1 MRTVTFSDA
10 KVAEVVNSS
19 FVPLWFNRG
28 KGFHN
33 CEHRTEEGIFLRS
46 AEAYT
51 TKNIC
56 TFFLDGNGRV
66 VHYFSGY
73 YAPSVFLDL
82 IRPLSALR
90 ERADDEDVR
99 RFHRE
104 RIQALASQPIGPS
117 AEPFNYLGK
126 AHAHSPLCAKLLA
139 EASGYLRR
147 VHEQFV
153 KDGSVPLDKV
163 RTDYLFG
170 NPFTEEAGVEAGFP
184 KPQPP
189 VRTASG
195 RRERP
200 N

>member
-1 MRTVTFSDA
+1 MRTVTFSNE
-10 KVAEVVNSS
+10 KVAEVVNSN
-19 FVPLWFNRG
+19 FIPLWFNRG

-56 TFFLDGNGRV
+56 TFFVDGNGKV

-73 YAPSVFLDL
+73 YAPPVFLEL
-82 IRPLSALR
+82 IRPLLALR
-90 ERADDEDVR
+90 EGTADEDVR

-104 RIQALASQPIGPS
+104 RLQSLTSAPIGVSIP
-117 AEPFNYLGK
+117 PFSYLGK
-126 AHAHSPLCAKLLA
+126 AHAHSEFCKKSLD
-139 EASGYLRR
+139 EASGYLKR

-163 RTDYLFG
+163 RTGYLFG
-170 NPFTEEAGVEAGFP
+170 NPFTEEPTSATGFP
-184 KPQPP
+184 RPQSP
-189 VRTASG
+189 VR
-195 RRERP
+195 R
-200 N
+200 

>member
-1 MRTVTFSDA
+1 MRTVTFSDET
-10 KVAEVVNSS
+10 VADYVNSN
-19 FVPLWFNRG
+19 FIPLWFNRG

-56 TFFLDGNGRV
+56 TFFLDGSGRV

-73 YAPSVFLDL
+73 YAPPVFLEM

-90 ERADDEDVR
+90 ESPDDDVVR

-104 RIQALASQPIGPS
+104 RLQSLAAAPIGVS
-117 AEPFNYLGK
+117 GRPFSYLGV
-126 AHAHSPLCAKLLA
+126 AHAHSPLCAKSLA

-153 KDGSVPLDKV
+153 KEGSIPLEKV
-163 RTDYLFG
+163 RTGYLFG
-170 NPFTEEAGVEAGFP
+170 NPFTEEPAAAAGFP
-184 KPQPP
+184 KPQAP
-189 VRTASG
+189 VRSVEG
-195 RRERP
+195 KR
-200 N
+200 